1 MPTKILAID
10 DSKTMRLAIK
20 ITFAAEDAEVTAV
33 SKGSEAVAR
42 AKQLGADVV
51 LVDANLAAGEP
62 SGYDVCEQLKAD
74 ADTAKIPVLLL
85 VSNQG
90 GVDAARLKRCGAD
103 GFLAKPFD
111 SQELID
117 KVAEV
122 TGNAGANVD
131 AVATAPVVAA
141 PVVAAPV
148 AAAAPPAVAAA
159 PVAAVVAAP
168 VAAPPV
174 RAAPPVAAPPVAAPP
189 VAAPPVAAP
198 PVAAS
203 PVSAKTVPLVG
214 APSPGARPPATPAFT
229 APAAPAEARSSAT
242 APGPVR
248 LQPAAARTAPA
259 AEAPAALPI
268 PIAIPI
274 PFAPASDPT
283 PGMLA
288 RLRAAGGASAGL
300 DPKVAAAIVALT
312 REVLEAVAWEV
323 VPELAEQIVRA
334 QADAKAG

>member
-189 VAAPPVAAP
+189 VAA
-198 PVAAS
+198 S